1 MDRKPKNSTKSA
13 KGESG
18 IKRQITI
25 SKFFKKDVNVENQIS
40 KRSKNDDVDK
50 SKVKKI
56 LKRPKFFFLITF
68 RTEKT

>member
-1 MDRKPKNSTKSA
+1 MDRKPQISTKSA

-25 SKFFKKDVNVENQIS
+25 SKFFQKDVNVENQSS

-50 SKVKKI
+50 SKVKKFFKKDRI
-56 LKRPKFFFLITF
+56 FFFLITF
-68 RTEKT
+68 RV